1 MFYFH
6 LVIPVEM
13 TFQILKNEASHLTK
27 FLEIQMKIDL
37 RDILIIVPVS
47 VLLMFGIIMVT
58 SSSIYIADDLTSNP
72 FHFAQRQV
80 IFIAVGFL
88 AMIFF
93 LVIPSELLFKADWIF
108 MLISILLLAI
118 LFVPDVG
125 TSVNGS
131 IRWIR
136 LGPINIQP
144 SEICKFSLILYISGY
159 SVRRMTEINSFRSFL
174 KPLFLLFLISILIM
188 GQPDLGSTAII
199 CILVVGILFY
209 AGISFFQLFLLLLL
223 IGLLGYLAISTSPMR
238 LARVLAF
245 TDPFAA
251 DVVLNAGWQLSN
263 SLISIGQGGWFGVGL
278 GNSFQKSFFLPEA
291 HTDFIFAILI
301 EELGLIG
308 GLFLIMIFLFLFYGL
323 ILICLDSFKKNRLFQ
338 GYAVF
343 GIFLLLVV
351 QTLFNISVNIG
362 LLPTKGLTLPF
373 ISYGGTSI
381 IIMLSLIG
389 IVLRINNENKAI

>member
-1 MFYFH
+1 MRVDNNN
-6 LVIPVEM
+6 L
-13 TFQILKNEASHLTK
+13 
-27 FLEIQMKIDL
+27 
-37 RDILIIVPVS
+37 LIILPIS
-47 VLLMFGIIMVT
+47 FLLMIGIVMVS
-58 SSSIYIADDLTSNP
+58 SSSIYIADDMTKNP
-72 FHFAQRQV
+72 FHFVERQV
-80 IFIAVGFL
+80 LFIAIGLL
-88 AMIFF
+88 ALTFF
-93 LVIPSELLFKADWIF
+93 LLLPSEFLYKTDWIF
-108 MLISILLLAI
+108 MLISIILLAV
-118 LFVPDVG
+118 LFIPDVG

-159 SVRRMTEINSFRSFL
+159 SVRRISEINSLRGFA

-188 GQPDLGSTAII
+188 GQPDLGSTAIV

-209 AGISFFQLFLLLLL
+209 AGISFTQLFLLILL
-223 IGLLGYLAISTSPMR
+223 IALLGYLAITTSPMR
-238 LARVLAF
+238 IARVLAF

-278 GNSFQKSFFLPEA
+278 GNSIQKNFYLPEA
-291 HTDFIFAILI
+291 HTDFIFAILV

-308 GLFLIMIFLFLFYGL
+308 GLSLIFLFILLFIGL
-323 ILICLDSFKKNRLFQ
+323 ILISFESFKKERFFQ
-338 GYAVF
+338 GYTVF
-343 GIFLLLVV
+343 GIFILIAI
-351 QTLFNISVNIG
+351 QTLFNIAVNIG

-381 IIMLSLIG
+381 IMMLSLIG
-389 IVLRINNENKAI
+389 IVLRINNENKSL

>member
-1 MFYFH
+1 MN
-6 LVIPVEM
+6 I
-13 TFQILKNEASHLTK
+13 TRN
-27 FLEIQMKIDL
+27 
-37 RDILIIVPVS
+37 DILIILPLS
-47 VLLMFGIIMVT
+47 FLIILGMIMVT
-58 SSSIYIADDLTSNP
+58 SSSIYVADDMTSNP
-72 FHFAQRQV
+72 FYFAQRQGL
-80 IFIAVGFL
+80 FIAIGL
-88 AMIFF
+88 IAMTSF
-93 LVIPSELLFKADWIF
+93 LVIPSTFLYKTDWIF
-108 MLISILLLAI
+108 MLLSILLLIA
-118 LFVPDVG
+118 LFIPDVG

-159 SVRRMTEINSFRSFL
+159 SIRRISEIDSLRGFL
-174 KPLFLLFLISILIM
+174 KPLSLLFIISILIM
-188 GQPDLGSTAII
+188 SQPDLGSTAIV

-209 AGISFFQLFLLLLL
+209 AGISFFQLGLL
-223 IGLLGYLAISTSPMR
+223 ILLIVLLGYLAITTSPMR

-291 HTDFIFAILI
+291 HTDFIFAILV
-301 EELGLIG
+301 EELGIIG
-308 GLFLIMIFLFLFYGL
+308 GMVLILLFIVLFVGL
-323 ILICLDSFKKNRLFQ
+323 ISISYDSFRKNRYFQ
-338 GYAVF
+338 GYVVF
-343 GIFLLLVV
+343 GTFLLISI
-351 QTLFNISVNIG
+351 QMLFNIAVNIG

-381 IIMLSLIG
+381 IIMLSLMG
-389 IVLRINNENKAI
+389 IVLRINNENKLL

>member
-1 MFYFH
+1 MN
-6 LVIPVEM
+6 I
-13 TFQILKNEASHLTK
+13 TRN
-27 FLEIQMKIDL
+27 
-37 RDILIIVPVS
+37 DILIILPLS
-47 VLLMFGIIMVT
+47 FLIILGMIMVT
-58 SSSIYIADDLTSNP
+58 SSSIYVADDMTSNP
-72 FHFAQRQV
+72 FYFAQRQSL
-80 IFIAVGFL
+80 FIAIGL
-88 AMIFF
+88 IAMTSF
-93 LVIPSELLFKADWIF
+93 LVIPSTFLYKTDWIF
-108 MLISILLLAI
+108 MLLSILLLIA
-118 LFVPDVG
+118 LFIPDVG

-159 SVRRMTEINSFRSFL
+159 SIRRISEIDSLRGFL
-174 KPLFLLFLISILIM
+174 KPLSLLFIISILIM
-188 GQPDLGSTAII
+188 SQPDLGSTAIV

-209 AGISFFQLFLLLLL
+209 AGISFFQLGLL
-223 IGLLGYLAISTSPMR
+223 ILLIVLLGYLAITTSPMR

-291 HTDFIFAILI
+291 HTDFIFAILV
-301 EELGLIG
+301 EELGIIG
-308 GLFLIMIFLFLFYGL
+308 GMVLILLFIILFVGL
-323 ILICLDSFKKNRLFQ
+323 ISISYDSFRKNRYFQ
-338 GYAVF
+338 GYVVF
-343 GIFLLLVV
+343 GTFLLISI
-351 QTLFNISVNIG
+351 QMLFNIAVNIG

-381 IIMLSLIG
+381 IIMLSLMG
-389 IVLRINNENKAI
+389 IVLRINNENKLL